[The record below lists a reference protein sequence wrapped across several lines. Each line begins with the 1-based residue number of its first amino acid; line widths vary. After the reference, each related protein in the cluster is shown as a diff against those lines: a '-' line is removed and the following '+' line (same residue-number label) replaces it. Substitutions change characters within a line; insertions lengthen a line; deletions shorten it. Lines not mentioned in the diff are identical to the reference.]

1 MYIQGETFINLSYL
15 TINANSI
22 LQYYQD
28 NMLFDLITAGLLTN
42 ELLREYSHIVTD
54 QMRAINLLYRH
65 FLPPTLLAP
74 QYPPRSTVLFA
85 ILNRLSTGQ
94 ITQYC
99 L

>member
-74 QYPPRSTVLFA
+74 QDLQV
-85 ILNRLSTGQ
+85 ILSKMVQSLENTSIYEVG
-94 ITQYC
+94 I
-99 L
+99 